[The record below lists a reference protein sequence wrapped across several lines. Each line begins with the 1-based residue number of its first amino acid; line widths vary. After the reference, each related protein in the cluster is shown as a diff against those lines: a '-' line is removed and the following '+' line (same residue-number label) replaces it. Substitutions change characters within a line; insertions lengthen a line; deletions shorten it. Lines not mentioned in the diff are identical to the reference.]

1 MIRPVYRKVHLLVS
15 ASLLTACVTCT
26 KENGTDELVPPSK
39 ADAVVYTDIHDPIG
53 DEGQFFMPEDS
64 RIPERY
70 WVCVD
75 MFDGG
80 LPYQLLCE
88 SVSGLVNGAFQ
99 EGRSDVAVWLDV
111 NSDSYNRARAFLG
124 REVGRQT
131 AFELC
136 FNEYGP
142 FDGAPVQVKDLFSG
156 GYVLCDVATNPESS
170 VVASVAAHVYQAVI
184 VDVSLEERFIEA
196 GYTMRYDARRKT
208 TRDAWEEFRDACRN
222 DALVLMPVNTA
233 ELRNF
238 SICHHLFV
246 LNLCRERD
254 SVEGGMNSGLM
265 DEVLAWLQPDSPVL
279 GWEGGPFGEDEFVGK
294 ISRYGHLMLAA
305 DWSYNHSLTS
315 AGARERQSM
324 SLAPVIHP
332 RTIDY
337 HLKKN
342 FISFVLT
349 DGDNYQ
355 WVMGDGFEKDFYALP
370 SRHDVR
376 MSYTL
381 GAQALA
387 ELSPD
392 RYSYLV
398 NLCGD
403 DNTLME
409 TFGGG
414 YFYADTYAQKT
425 SRRAASL
432 AVIAARTGVHMRQ
445 HRIKVLQLIAWRA
458 LSQEAMEAYQAFVD
472 ANDQLEGI
480 VVIQYSPYTGG
491 DGEIRWCTNSQGYD
505 IPVITA
511 RYVLWKGLPTS
522 VGGGNPKE
530 VSDKMKEREPSG
542 AASFSLCSVH
552 AWSDFAEN
560 RSSDAAAS
568 CLEQL
573 PDRFQA
579 VSAQELIWRVRM
591 AYRPEQ
597 TRKYLSTIQ

>member
-222 DALVLMPVNTA
+222 DALILMPVNTA

-315 AGARERQSM
+315 AGARERQSK

-398 NLCGD
+398 NFCGD

-425 SRRAASL
+425 KEAQAL
-432 AVIAARTGVHMRQ
+432 AKFIQDVRGRGTNVCLDAHGWLSQTITSNGEYSVLARTFASRFPGNT
-445 HRIKVLQLIAWRA
+445 
-458 LSQEAMEAYQAFVD
+458 Y
-472 ANDQLEGI
+472 AN
-480 VVIQYSPYTGG
+480 
-491 DGEIRWCTNSQGYD
+491 CTNSQGYD

-511 RYVLWKGLPTS
+511 RYALWKGLPTS

-552 AWSDFAEN
+552 AWSDFAGN

>member
-1 MIRPVYRKVHLLVS
+1 
-15 ASLLTACVTCT
+15 
-26 KENGTDELVPPSK
+26 
-39 ADAVVYTDIHDPIG
+39 
-53 DEGQFFMPEDS
+53 
-64 RIPERY
+64 
-70 WVCVD
+70 
-75 MFDGG
+75 
-80 LPYQLLCE
+80 
-88 SVSGLVNGAFQ
+88 
-99 EGRSDVAVWLDV
+99 
-111 NSDSYNRARAFLG
+111 
-124 REVGRQT
+124 
-131 AFELC
+131 
-136 FNEYGP
+136 
-142 FDGAPVQVKDLFSG
+142 
-156 GYVLCDVATNPESS
+156 
-170 VVASVAAHVYQAVI
+170 
-184 VDVSLEERFIEA
+184 
-196 GYTMRYDARRKT
+196 
-208 TRDAWEEFRDACRN
+208 
-222 DALVLMPVNTA
+222 MPVNTA

-254 SVEGGMNSGLM
+254 SVEGGMNNGLM

-315 AGARERQSM
+315 AGARERQSK

-370 SRHDVR
+370 SRHDVQ

-511 RYVLWKGLPTS
+511 RYALWKGLPTS

-552 AWSDFAEN
+552 AWSDFAGN

>member
-305 DWSYNHSLTS
+305 DWSYNH
-315 AGARERQSM
+315 
-324 SLAPVIHP
+324 PC
-332 RTIDY
+332 
-337 HLKKN
+337 
-342 FISFVLT
+342 
-349 DGDNYQ
+349 
-355 WVMGDGFEKDFYALP
+355 
-370 SRHDVR
+370 
-376 MSYTL
+376 
-381 GAQALA
+381 
-387 ELSPD
+387 LSP
-392 RYSYLV
+392 RS
-398 NLCGD
+398 
-403 DNTLME
+403 
-409 TFGGG
+409 
-414 YFYADTYAQKT
+414 
-425 SRRAASL
+425 S
-432 AVIAARTGVHMRQ
+432 
-445 HRIKVLQLIAWRA
+445 
-458 LSQEAMEAYQAFVD
+458 
-472 ANDQLEGI
+472 
-480 VVIQYSPYTGG
+480 
-491 DGEIRWCTNSQGYD
+491 
-505 IPVITA
+505 IPV
-511 RYVLWKGLPTS
+511 
-522 VGGGNPKE
+522 
-530 VSDKMKEREPSG
+530 
-542 AASFSLCSVH
+542 
-552 AWSDFAEN
+552 
-560 RSSDAAAS
+560 
-568 CLEQL
+568 Q
-573 PDRFQA
+573 
-579 VSAQELIWRVRM
+579 
-591 AYRPEQ
+591 
-597 TRKYLSTIQ
+597 